1 MSMTAVQTYEEKLQ
15 TLSEGSVRLSFNAF
29 KDIPWDDPAYAVVPD
44 DDRWILPRV
53 DPLGGHEWY
62 QSLPRDRQIEI
73 GMARMANIAKVG
85 WQFENVLIK
94 GVMEYLMDSPNGSP
108 EFRYLMHEVTE
119 ETHHIQMFQELVNRI
134 GADVPGGAMWFRVVE
149 SVLPVFG
156 RLLPEVFFTGV
167 LAGEEP
173 IDHLQ
178 KQILRSGEDLHPLMV
193 RIMQIHVAE
202 EARHIS
208 FAHEYLARTVPT
220 LGRPRK
226 ALLSVLYP
234 VVMRLLCDVIA
245 TPTRSFVQ
253 QFDIPKHVI
262 KDLYWDA
269 PESQKLLRDLFADVR
284 TLAEEADLM
293 NPVSR
298 VLWKRLR
305 IHGRPARYRSEPAPK
320 AA

>member
-1 MSMTAVQTYEEKLQ
+1 MTAVQSYEEKLQ

-29 KDIPWDDPAYAVVPD
+29 KDIPWDDPAYAVVPG
-44 DDRWILPRV
+44 DDRWILPSV
-53 DPLGGHEWY
+53 DPLGGHAWY
-62 QSLPRDRQIEI
+62 QALPRERQIEI

-94 GVMEYLMDSPNGSP
+94 GVMEYLMDVPNGSP

-134 GADVPGGAMWFRVVE
+134 GADVPGAAVWFRAVQ

-178 KQILRSGEDLHPLMV
+178 KAILRSGEDLHPLMV

-208 FAHEYLARTVPT
+208 FAHEYLARKVPT
-220 LGRPRK
+220 LSRPRK

-245 TPTRSFVQ
+245 TPTRSFVKQ
-253 QFDIPKHVI
+253 YDIPKHVI

-269 PESQKLLRDLFADVR
+269 PESEKLLRDLFADVR
-284 TLAEEADLM
+284 TLAVEADLM

-305 IHGRPARYRSEPAPK
+305 IDGRAARYRSEPAPM